1 MARKKS
7 DAVDFG
13 RMQWDDFASWS
24 EGEREALWR
33 RHGEDALARGSPGKR
48 PPLWWRYQSPER
60 RDRSI
65 EQCRQLFDMGE
76 LDDAEIEKLLPLWEH
91 AYRMATRPGHMHCL
105 GPGEFLEGRAAREAT
120 LMWAGI
126 PQEFVDKWD
135 TLGLA
140 FLRE

>member
-1 MARKKS
+1 MAAPWRGRFGARFAGQAS
-7 DAVDFG
+7 AFVVALPEPGAARPQHRAVP
-13 RMQWDDFASWS
+13 A
-24 EGEREALWR
+24 AV
-33 RHGEDALARGSPGKR
+33 RH
-48 PPLWWRYQSPER
+48 
-60 RDRSI
+60 
-65 EQCRQLFDMGE
+65 GE